1 MQPRSAVAD
10 AIEQAGAAAFYVKG
24 IDTQRLIKHL
34 LALHAARTCRESSE
48 TVMSTRPRVLLAE
61 DHPGVVR
68 ALRRVLS
75 RSVTSSALVDDG
87 REVAGAAARLEP
99 VVSVVD
105 LHLPNV
111 SGLEACRRIMRTNPR
126 AKVILITAADRR
138 RDQDGSSGR
147 RSVGMLLKTDGGH

>member
-1 MQPRSAVAD
+1 
-10 AIEQAGAAAFYVKG
+10 
-24 IDTQRLIKHL
+24 
-34 LALHAARTCRESSE
+34 
-48 TVMSTRPRVLLAE
+48 MSTRPRVLLAE

-75 RSVTSSALVDDG
+75 QQCDVVGLVDDG

-111 SGLEACRRIMRTNPR
+111 SGLEACRRIMRTNHR
-126 AKVILITAADRR
+126 AKVILITALID
-138 RDQDGSSGR
+138 DGIRTAALAAGASGCF
-147 RSVGMLLKTDGGH
+147 SKLMAGTELIDAIGGAWLELAEAEK